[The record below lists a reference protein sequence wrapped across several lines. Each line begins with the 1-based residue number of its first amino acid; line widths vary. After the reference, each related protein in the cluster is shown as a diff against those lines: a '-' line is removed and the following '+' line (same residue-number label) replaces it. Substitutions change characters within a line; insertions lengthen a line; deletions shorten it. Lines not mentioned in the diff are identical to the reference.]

1 MTLLLLLVPAF
12 AGEVFASID
21 PEITQGMGGTWARY
35 HATEAGYWFFQVA
48 GSDGWMEDVAEDLSG
63 YDDRARIQL
72 THVANLQD
80 TQVERCPDG
89 GWLLIGSYTIDSFDD
104 SSAAWRFEEDFTER
118 WHFTIAERDPSHKH
132 NDMVVVCTPLTEGV
146 IFDGGEGSSGGQP
159 EFIEVTGGELG
170 KSYPLQVG
178 AQGASAAFREED
190 SMTLVVDAN
199 GAGSEEVRV
208 HVFDA
213 EWNETDKVIVPL
225 SGGKAKWPQRFQ
237 PYGDGWL
244 LTYLTNTG
252 AGPDGDIWLAALDA
266 DFNLIE
272 RIQVTDNGENDNRP
286 WFARRGSSVVV
297 SYDRNVQPRAT
308 FVRLADDGGDD
319 GIPDT
324 GEGADDGDD
333 TGEGGGD
340 SADTADGVGGGGD
353 VECLCAAGS
362 PLASGAGIL
371 LGAAAVLGARRPS
384 RSGRTPCRP
393 T

>member
-1 MTLLLLLVPAF
+1 MTLLFLLAPAF
-12 AGEVFASID
+12 AGEIFSSID

-35 HATEAGYWFFQVA
+35 HATEAGYWFFQVS
-48 GSDGWMEDVAEDLSG
+48 GSDAWVEDVEDDISG

-72 THVANLQD
+72 TEVANLQD

-89 GWLLIGSYTIDSFDD
+89 GWLLVGSYTMDSFDD

-118 WHFTIAERDPSHKH
+118 WHFTIAERDSSHRH

-146 IFDGGEGSSGGQP
+146 IFDGGDGSSGGP
-159 EFIEVTGGELG
+159 PAFTEVTGGVLG
-170 KSYPLQVG
+170 QSYPVDVG
-178 AQGASAAFREED
+178 AMGASAAFREED
-190 SMTLVVDAN
+190 SMTIVVDAN

-213 EWNETDKVIVPL
+213 AWNETDKIIVPL
-225 SGGKAKWPQRFQ
+225 SGGNAKWPQRLQ
-237 PYGDGWL
+237 RYGDGWL

-252 AGPDGDIWLAALDA
+252 EGPDGNIWLAALDA
-266 DFNLIE
+266 EFNLIE

-286 WFARRGSSVVV
+286 WFARKGDAVVV

-308 FVRLADDGGDD
+308 FVRLNDDGGDD

-324 GEGADDGDD
+324 GDGAGDGDD

-340 SADTADGVGGGGD
+340 TADTANGGGD

-362 PLASGAGIL
+362 PVATGAGIA
-371 LGAAAVLGARRPS
+371 LGAVAVLGARR
-384 RSGRTPCRP
+384 RRG
-393 T
+393 

>member
-1 MTLLLLLVPAF
+1 MSLLLLLAPAF

-48 GSDGWMEDVAEDLSG
+48 GSDGWMEDVAGDLSG

-89 GWLLIGSYTIDSFDD
+89 GWLLIGSYTLDSFDD

-118 WHFTIAERDPSHKH
+118 WQITVAERDSSHKH
-132 NDMVVVCTPLTEGV
+132 NDMVVVCTPLAEGV
-146 IFDGGEGSSGGQP
+146 IFDGPDGSTGGEAA
-159 EFIEVTGGELG
+159 FTEVTGGTLG
-170 KSYPLQVG
+170 KSYPIDVG

-190 SMTLVVDAN
+190 SMTIVVDAN
-199 GAGSEEVRV
+199 GPGAEELRV

-213 EWNETDKVIVPL
+213 EWNETDKVIIPL
-225 SGGKAKWPQRFQ
+225 SGGNAKWPQRLQ
-237 PYGDGWL
+237 RYGDGWL

-252 AGPDGDIWLAALDA
+252 IGPDGDIWLAALDA
-266 DFNLIE
+266 DFKLIE

-286 WFARRGSSVVV
+286 WFARRGTEVVV
-297 SYDRNVQPRAT
+297 SYDRTVQPRAT
-308 FVRLADDGGDD
+308 IVRLTDDGGDD

-324 GEGADDGDD
+324 GDGADDDD
-333 TGEGGGD
+333 DSGGD
-340 SADTADGVGGGGD
+340 GDTADTAGGGGGD

-362 PLASGAGIL
+362 PGATGAGM
-371 LGAAAVLGARRPS
+371 VLGVVAVVTARRK
-384 RSGRTPCRP
+384 RE
-393 T
+393 